1 MEHNQTEMKRLSSI
15 ASENPS
21 LADLITRLEEETGD
35 DADSLNLFEWIIE
48 DLYEDKLDAY
58 QDYFKDRPDLLKIS
72 NDEVLHEL
80 DMMLSY
86 FEENERY
93 EKCARLVKIMET
105 IKRAMSEG
113 RLALTPSLSTNT

>member
-1 MEHNQTEMKRLSSI
+1 MKRLSTI

-35 DADSLNLFEWIIE
+35 DQDSLNLFEWVVE

-58 QDYFKDRPDLLKIS
+58 KDYFKDRPDLLKIS

-93 EKCARLVKIMET
+93 EKCARLVKIIAA
-105 IKRAMSEG
+105 IKRATSKG
-113 RLALTPSLSTNT
+113 VIAGTSSLK